1 MIRSIPLRGRTW
13 AAPIARRKTGLGQE
27 RSGRALALNPDD
39 PEANYSL
46 GMVYAQE
53 NDTAHAYEYL
63 QKAIA
68 AKPVYPEALNNL
80 GILYLRTRRPA
91 DAIQSFEQSIQVAP
105 GYDQAYLNLARVYVI
120 EGDRAKAKTV
130 RRCC

>member
-1 MIRSIPLRGRTW
+1 M
-13 AAPIARRKTGLGQE
+13 
-27 RSGRALALNPDD
+27 
-39 PEANYSL
+39 
-46 GMVYAQE
+46 
-53 NDTAHAYEYL
+53 

-130 RRCC
+130 LQVLLKQHPDHAQAKEELKQLEQ